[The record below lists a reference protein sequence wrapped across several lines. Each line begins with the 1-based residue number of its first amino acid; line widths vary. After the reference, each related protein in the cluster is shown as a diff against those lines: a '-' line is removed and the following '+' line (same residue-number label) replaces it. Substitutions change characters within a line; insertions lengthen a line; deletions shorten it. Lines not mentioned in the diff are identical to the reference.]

1 MCDMVWCVM
10 WCVMC
15 DVVWYVMWCSAVF
28 PLLCFFVVVG
38 MVVGERAEGT
48 CHSKGGYLPSSS
60 LSFPPPHTHTQ
71 ADYYVLDE
79 AFIPSLVSKKGE
91 IQSARQK
98 ASSVLGWDVP
108 FSSLKFSVALGSCK
122 YGEVFRGMMDKQ
134 EVAVKTLKPDG
145 GEVARE
151 SFDRELNLL

>member
-1 MCDMVWCVM
+1 MV
-10 WCVMC
+10 C
-15 DVVWYVMWCSAVF
+15 DVVCSVVLFPHCCVF
-28 PLLCFFVVVG
+28 CCG
-38 MVVGERAEGT
+38 QNDCGRRD
-48 CHSKGGYLPSSS
+48 CHSGVVTLLF
-60 LSFPPPHTHTQ
+60 LSFIPPQ

-79 AFIPSLVSKKGE
+79 AFMPSLLSKKQE

-122 YGEVFRGMMDKQ
+122 YGEVFRGMMDEQ

-145 GEVARE
+145 GEIARE